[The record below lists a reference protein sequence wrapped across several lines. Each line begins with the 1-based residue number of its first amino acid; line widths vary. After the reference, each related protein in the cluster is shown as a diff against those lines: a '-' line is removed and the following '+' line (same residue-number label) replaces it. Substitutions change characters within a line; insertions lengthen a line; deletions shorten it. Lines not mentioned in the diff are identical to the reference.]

1 MSIETASVE
10 AASSSQPAAS
20 TPAVADPGP
29 SSPSGSNAAPSPT
42 PASPSAAAGSDNV
55 ADDGVLDS
63 EVNPPDFGLRP
74 FREKKDAAAKS
85 TVQREKVKTPG
96 FNVGAWDGDLAKLP
110 ADVRDF
116 VEVLATRKYKAI
128 EDEFRAKE
136 DELFRAQQAQEK
148 AAPGAD
154 AKVAELE
161 RELELYKLL
170 AEGSEDPR
178 VNDLTQKVTEW
189 EGKYNALNTQF
200 TQMQEESDR
209 RWLSD
214 FKSRHSEIFSDK
226 TKSAQ
231 LLDFIEKGWE
241 EDAAAQLV
249 GGSEELVRTATDLV
263 KQYNLGFDGH
273 AFAIQHAKMKLG
285 MNAAPR
291 KPRPAA
297 EITSGAQGQ
306 RNPSRVPG
314 GSLRELPRHEARAEA
329 ARLALAV
336 DNRRKA

>member
-42 PASPSAAAGSDNV
+42 PAPSSAAPDSGDM

-74 FREKKDAAAKS
+74 LREKKDAAKS

-226 TKSAQ
+226 AKSAQ